1 VILFARP
8 ALLICALATSFPQ
21 QLNAQTASTF
31 SEDEVEVFADV
42 VYGHKDG
49 LALTFDVL
57 VPHSQTGAAVI
68 FVNSGGW
75 RSPRI
80 SWLTTDDSGSARM
93 RDDAEMLEGQ
103 EQLGL
108 NFSPKPLL
116 ERGITMIIVRHG
128 SRPRYT
134 LPEIVSDIRLAVP
147 VILDVAPSFG
157 IDPDRVGLWGGS
169 AGGHLALLG
178 GTAIDQSEYLTE
190 SRIAAIV
197 AYFPIT
203 DLASMP
209 APARPPGMGAGMGM
223 GGAANP
229 LRALGLE
236 PGMLGEVSP
245 VTFVSEDDP
254 PTLIVHGD
262 QDTTV
267 PLRQGQL
274 MHAKLSSAGVTTE
287 LIVVEGSGHGFSGQ
301 DSDTAR
307 TAMLNW
313 FQQHLN

>member
-1 VILFARP
+1 
-8 ALLICALATSFPQ
+8 
-21 QLNAQTASTF
+21 
-31 SEDEVEVFADV
+31 
-42 VYGHKDG
+42 
-49 LALTFDVL
+49 
-57 VPHSQTGAAVI
+57 
-68 FVNSGGW
+68 
-75 RSPRI
+75 
-80 SWLTTDDSGSARM
+80 
-93 RDDAEMLEGQ
+93 
-103 EQLGL
+103 
-108 NFSPKPLL
+108 
-116 ERGITMIIVRHG
+116 MIIVRHG

-169 AGGHLALLG
+169 AGGHLALMG
-178 GTAIDQSEYLTE
+178 GTAIDQGEYLTE

-223 GGAANP
+223 GMGETANP
-229 LRALGLE
+229 LRTLGLE

-245 VTFVSEDDP
+245 ITFVSEDDP

-262 QDTTV
+262 QDMTV

-274 MHAKLSSAGVTTE
+274 MHATLSSAGVTTE
-287 LIVVEGSGHGFSGQ
+287 LIVVEGAGHGFTGQ

-307 TAMLNW
+307 AATLAW
-313 FQQHLN
+313 FEQHLN

>member
-1 VILFARP
+1 MSLFTRP
-8 ALLICALATSFPQ
+8 ALLIFAFATSFSQ
-21 QLNAQTASTF
+21 QLNAQSVGTF
-31 SEDEVEVFADV
+31 SEVEVDVFADV
-42 VYGHKDG
+42 AYGHKDG

-57 VPHSQTGAAVI
+57 VPQSQTGAAVI

-75 RSPRI
+75 RSPI
-80 SWLTTDDSGSARM
+80 MSWLTTDEDGSARM
-93 RDDAEMLEGQ
+93 RNDAEMLEGQ
-103 EQLGL
+103 ERLAP

-116 ERGITMIIVRHG
+116 ERGITTIIVRHG

-147 VILDVAPSFG
+147 VILDVTPRFG

-178 GTAIDQSEYLTE
+178 GTAIDQGEYLTE

-197 AYFPIT
+197 AYFPIS

-209 APARPPGMGAGMGM
+209 APAPPPGTGAAMGMGMGM
-223 GGAANP
+223 GGAAN
-229 LRALGLE
+229 LGLE

-254 PTLIVHGD
+254 PTLIIHGD
-262 QDTTV
+262 RDMTV
-267 PLRQGQL
+267 PLQQGQL
-274 MHAKLSSAGVTTE
+274 MHDTLSSAGVTTE
-287 LIVVEGSGHGFSGQ
+287 LIVVEGAGHGFTGE
-301 DSDTAR
+301 DSNMAR
-307 TAMLNW
+307 AATLEWFERYLN
-313 FQQHLN
+313 